1 MTAVE
6 FPPMQEERAAVT
18 RFLNRVCALSNFGRA
33 ALGCAWMLTA
43 TSAAHSDQIEIR
55 TIAQQLPLP
64 QTYDMKL
71 AGDLDSYIR
80 LKCAGFAA
88 QCDVFVQA
96 SNRGSLIGYLFIR
109 QESNGSVYFESD
121 TTNLRH
127 LGEFRWCTF
136 RRHRK
141 LRTDGTF
148 QAKTGGQDQADKG
161 GYLIKRDGD
170 SLRVQDDK
178 WNYCYGTKR
187 IDDIWNLVG
196 TARRR

>member
-1 MTAVE
+1 M
-6 FPPMQEERAAVT
+6 T
-18 RFLNRVCALSNFGRA
+18 RFLNRLCALSNFGRA

-43 TSAAHSDQIEIR
+43 TSAAHSDLIEIR
-55 TIAQQLPLP
+55 TIPQQLPLP

-71 AGDLDSYIR
+71 VGDLDSYIR

-88 QCDVFVQA
+88 RCDVFVQA

-121 TTNLRH
+121 T
-127 LGEFRWCTF
+127 
-136 RRHRK
+136 
-141 LRTDGTF
+141 RTDDERICVILGNFDGAHFVATENFERMSTF
-148 QAKTGGQDQADKG
+148 QAKTGGQDQAGNG

-178 WNYCYGTKR
+178 WNYCYGTRR